1 MIAIVRR
8 VLDDLLA
15 HAREESP
22 RECCGLLIGRD
33 ELVAGSARARN
44 LEQSSVRF
52 QIDPH
57 DHIAAMRAA
66 RSSGLEV
73 IGFYHS
79 HPRSRAYPSPTDVE
93 ESGYADAMHAIV
105 GVNEDGE
112 QEVRLFTIGASSIVE
127 LDFRVV
133 AAEDESV

>member
-8 VLDDLLA
+8 VLHDLLA
-15 HAREESP
+15 HARDESP

-66 RSSGLEV
+66 RSIGLEV

-79 HPRSRAYPSPTDVE
+79 HPRSRAYPSPTDVA